1 MLHCHGYCLVH
12 WRVDGFL
19 NPMKKIDCWLIFV
32 FTVAAFAPLFSLG
45 DTPHPGRT
53 SEENYFV
60 YVGTYTAEQSKGI
73 YAYRFDAATGQF
85 TPLGLVAETSNPSF
99 LAVHPN
105 HKILYAV
112 NETGNFQNQ
121 SSGAITAFAIDSRT
135 GKLTLLNQVASR
147 GADPCYVAVDKTG
160 KYVLVANY
168 GGGSVAVFPVLKGG
182 KLGEAT
188 SVLQYKGTGANP
200 ERQESPHAHWIDFSP
215 DNRFVIAADL
225 GLDHLNVY
233 KFGTSKGSL
242 VPNQPAV
249 VQLQPG
255 AGVRH
260 FAFHPNA
267 RFAYA
272 VNEMQSSV
280 VSFAYDPAH
289 GTLHELQTISML
301 PKGFSGKNDAAE
313 IQIHPNGKFLYAS
326 NRGHDSIAV
335 FSIDPSK
342 GTLTPVQYVPTQG
355 KAPRYFAID
364 PSGSRLW
371 VANQN
376 SGTIVIF
383 QIDPT
388 SGRLTSTGQVLQIA
402 SPVCLRF
409 VPAR

>member
-1 MLHCHGYCLVH
+1 
-12 WRVDGFL
+12 
-19 NPMKKIDCWLIFV
+19 MKKIEGLLILIV
-32 FTVAAFAPLFSLG
+32 VVMGAAFAPLSFG
-45 DTPHPGRT
+45 DAPNHGKT
-53 SEENYFV
+53 SARNYLV
-60 YVGTYTAEQSKGI
+60 YIGTYTTEQSKGI
-73 YAYRFDAATGQF
+73 YAYRFDVVTGQF
-85 TPLGLVAETSNPSF
+85 VPLGLAAETSNPSF
-99 LAVHPN
+99 LALHPN

-112 NETGNFQNQ
+112 NEIGNFQNQ
-121 SSGAITAFAIDSRT
+121 SSGAVSAFAIDSHT

-168 GGGSVAVFPVLKGG
+168 GGGNVAVFPVLKGG
-182 KLGEAT
+182 KLAEAT
-188 SVLQYKGTGANP
+188 SVLQYKGAGANP

-225 GLDHLNVY
+225 GLDQLDVY
-233 KFGTSKGSL
+233 KFSANKGSL
-242 VPNQPAV
+242 IPNQPAV
-249 VQLQPG
+249 VQLKPE

-267 RFAYA
+267 RFGYA

-280 VSFAYDPAH
+280 VSFAYDPAR
-289 GTLHELQTISML
+289 GTLHELQTISIL
-301 PKGFSGKNDAAE
+301 PKDFTAKNDAAE
-313 IQIHPNGKFLYAS
+313 IQIHPSGKFLYAS

-335 FSIDPSK
+335 FSIDPAK
-342 GTLTPVQYVPTQG
+342 GTLTPVEYVPTQG
-355 KAPRYFAID
+355 KAPRYFAVD
-364 PSGSRLW
+364 PTGSRLF

-383 QIDPT
+383 RIDPT

-409 VPAR
+409 VPSR

>member
-1 MLHCHGYCLVH
+1 
-12 WRVDGFL
+12 
-19 NPMKKIDCWLIFV
+19 MKKIERLLILIV
-32 FTVAAFAPLFSLG
+32 VVMGAAFAPLSFG
-45 DTPHPGRT
+45 DAPNHGKT
-53 SEENYFV
+53 SARNYLV
-60 YVGTYTAEQSKGI
+60 YIGTYTTEQSKGI
-73 YAYRFDAATGQF
+73 YAYRFNAVTGQF
-85 TPLGLVAETSNPSF
+85 VPLGLAAETNNPSF

-112 NETGNFQNQ
+112 NEIGNFQNQ
-121 SSGAITAFAIDSRT
+121 NSGAVSAFAIDSHT

-168 GGGSVAVFPVLKGG
+168 GGGNVAVFPVLKGG
-182 KLGEAT
+182 KLGEST
-188 SVLQYKGTGANP
+188 RVLQYKGTGANP

-215 DNRFVIAADL
+215 DNRFVVAADL
-225 GLDHLNVY
+225 GLDQLDVY
-233 KFGTSKGSL
+233 KFSASKGSL

-249 VQLQPG
+249 VQLKPG

-267 RFAYA
+267 RFGYA

-280 VSFAYDPAH
+280 VSFAYDPAR
-289 GTLHELQTISML
+289 GTLHELQTISIL
-301 PKGFSGKNDAAE
+301 PKDFTGKNDAAE
-313 IQIHPNGKFLYAS
+313 IQIHPSGKFLYAS

-335 FSIDPSK
+335 FSIDPAK
-342 GTLTPVQYVPTQG
+342 GTLTPVEYVPTQG
-355 KAPRYFAID
+355 KAPRYFAVD
-364 PSGSRLW
+364 PTGSRLS

-388 SGRLTSTGQVLQIA
+388 SGRLTSSGQVLQIA

-409 VPAR
+409 VPVR